1 MNKIL
6 FLKNNNTILIYL
18 KKLKKIW
25 NNIVLRVA
33 KKTLEL
39 M

>member
-18 KKLKKIW
+18 KKLKK
-25 NNIVLRVA
+25 NL
-33 KKTLEL
+33 KQYCFKSC
-39 M
+39 